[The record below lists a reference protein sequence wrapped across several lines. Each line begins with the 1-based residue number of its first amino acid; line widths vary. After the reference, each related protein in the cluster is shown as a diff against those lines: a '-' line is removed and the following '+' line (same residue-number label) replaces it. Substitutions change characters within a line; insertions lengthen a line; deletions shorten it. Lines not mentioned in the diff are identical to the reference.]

1 LKILRFEK
9 IIYND
14 NKKIIEIYTH
24 YNEHDNAK
32 DFGACKSEYKIV
44 KVNKIIKLISFS
56 ILKGEFELTRE
67 MKDNL
72 KGDLETKSKGVKT
85 VVIPRMIEKEKE
97 LLGMLEKELNN
108 EK

>member
-1 LKILRFEK
+1 
-9 IIYND
+9 
-14 NKKIIEIYTH
+14 
-24 YNEHDNAK
+24 
-32 DFGACKSEYKIV
+32 
-44 KVNKIIKLISFS
+44 
-56 ILKGEFELTRE
+56 